1 MPLTLPLVGHG
12 LRRQVEEVLLR
23 AVVHKYNA
31 PQCHDAQRLIKKK
44 TGQLRIV
51 ASQVAINT
59 RDAAAASLA
68 IYYNS
73 LLLKM
78 HGVTRQQYK
87 KRFCVI
93 AVCEMMLC

>member
-44 TGQLRIV
+44 NWTAQNSRFASSNKYTRRRRRIARDILQL
-51 ASQVAINT
+51 
-59 RDAAAASLA
+59 SLVKNA
-68 IYYNS
+68 RCHTTTI
-73 LLLKM
+73 
-78 HGVTRQQYK
+78 
-87 KRFCVI
+87 
-93 AVCEMMLC
+93 